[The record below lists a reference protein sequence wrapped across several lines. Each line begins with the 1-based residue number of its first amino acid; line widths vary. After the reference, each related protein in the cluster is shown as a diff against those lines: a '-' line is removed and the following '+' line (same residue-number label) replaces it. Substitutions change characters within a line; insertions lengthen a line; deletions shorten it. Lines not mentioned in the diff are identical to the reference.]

1 MISREVISP
10 RDIEVGDSG
19 EGRSCGSF
27 PVAERRRNNVEIIN
41 DGTQIKSNWVGASL
55 PSLHRIPQDNNA
67 AQEEADEE
75 EEKRGCRHTHRSSL
89 MRIKGR
95 HKVFQ
100 PPGPFPDRLG

>member
-41 DGTQIKSNWVGASL
+41 DGTQIKSNWVVAAAAASL
-55 PSLHRIPQDNNA
+55 LHHRIPQDNNA
-67 AQEEADEE
+67 GRGGEEAAATA
-75 EEKRGCRHTHRSSL
+75 THIAR
-89 MRIKGR
+89 
-95 HKVFQ
+95 V
-100 PPGPFPDRLG
+100 